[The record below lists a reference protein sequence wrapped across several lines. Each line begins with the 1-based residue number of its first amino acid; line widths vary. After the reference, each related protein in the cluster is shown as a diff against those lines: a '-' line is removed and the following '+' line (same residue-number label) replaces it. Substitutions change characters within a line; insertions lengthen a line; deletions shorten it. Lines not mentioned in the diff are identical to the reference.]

1 MLHDRG
7 GERRA
12 SGEGR
17 EERRRGGERHTGCVC
32 RLTNKSSRYCKLQLV
47 LFGKERDD
55 LGEDGLALYLAVC
68 CLGHNARPH
77 LNLLAHLGRGGRGG
91 EG

>member
-1 MLHDRG
+1 MIGEERG
-7 GERRA
+7 GQVGRGEKR
-12 SGEGR
+12 GEEEGR
-17 EERRRGGERHTGCVC
+17 GIQVVCV
-32 RLTNKSSRYCKLQLV
+32 LTNKSPRYCKLKLV